1 MQTTYLFLLIL
12 KLIYERQIDLPKI
25 IIKYTFKC
33 KSGKDES
40 ADIKFINF
48 TCVKFRNCSS
58 CVAQRNA
65 SKFNKTSIANTGL
78 VTSPSNCV
86 QFHGHALT

>member
-1 MQTTYLFLLIL
+1 MYIVKSINKKQTGLS
-12 KLIYERQIDLPKI
+12 KI
-25 IIKYTFKC
+25 ITKYTFKC

-40 ADIKFINF
+40 AYIKFINF
-48 TCVKFRNCSS
+48 TCVKFHNCSS

-78 VTSPSNCV
+78 VTSPSNCI
-86 QFHGHALT
+86 QFHGHAFI